1 MQNENRDDRRSSFR
15 LILFFLILS
24 GLLFYLGHWGQPL
37 AHPYFD
43 QIGIR
48 DAGTLFSH
56 YASTP
61 EPLKNL
67 IGRTMLHVE
76 GPLQFVLINVYAY
89 IIGDLAPLNPGI
101 VQIPNTIFAV
111 LAAIVAYLLGARL
124 VSPRLGYCCAL
135 TFALGPWLGESLR
148 QPWYFNT
155 VSCFLHFSIFYCFLR
170 LLDDPD
176 DRVFSFL
183 APASLSAYLLTGMDW
198 PSFLFS
204 LGLFLVTCG
213 RLRAIVKNPY
223 NALVLITVVAQ
234 VSWPVALYVTG
245 RERFLPGTIL
255 LYPFLRYSDLA
266 DNPDVWSRIWLNV
279 ILPWGPQLLFA
290 VAGLALYGI
299 RMRRELSSR
308 QRHRALFDSMCVWFV
323 GAGYALF
330 RSSTSATYLYVAAV
344 PAALLAGLALAR
356 LRVRWV
362 VCVGL
367 LMAVCQVWLTVGQHF
382 RDENEGRR
390 VLAAAA
396 FLIEHRPDLLAEGR
410 TAFLPRNS
418 ASNVGQY
425 ARGKNQ
431 RIVMP
436 QEFPV
441 ELHKHAIGSDEKTL
455 REFVDGYQ
463 ARGSIL
469 ADWVILDSELFS
481 PDLQA
486 AGFYARLRDDP
497 AISWIARFK
506 DRSGELFI
514 GEVREGRQGSPLDKA
529 PLLDTWALS
538 DTYEARYDR
547 IDFLKNNVQFVDHY

>member
-1 MQNENRDDRRSSFR
+1 MQHGYTDGPLHSLRP
-15 LILFFLILS
+15 ILFFLILA

-43 QIGIR
+43 QVGIR

-61 EPLKNL
+61 EPLKTL
-67 IGRTMLHVE
+67 VGRTMLHIE
-76 GPLQFVLINVYAY
+76 GPLQFVLINAYAY
-89 IIGDLAPLNPGI
+89 AIGDMVPLNPGI
-101 VQIPNTIFAV
+101 VQIPNTVFAL

-135 TFALGPWLGESLR
+135 AFALGPWLGEALR

-155 VSCFLHFSIFYCFLR
+155 LSCFLHFSIFYCFLR
-170 LLDDPD
+170 IHDDPQ
-176 DRVFSFL
+176 DRLFRFL
-183 APASLSAYLLTGMDW
+183 APAILSAYLLTGMDW

-213 RLRAIVKNPY
+213 RLRAIARNPY
-223 NALVLITVVAQ
+223 NLLVLITVLVQ
-234 VSWPVALYVTG
+234 ISWPVALYVTG
-245 RERFLPGTIL
+245 RERLLSGTIL
-255 LYPFLRYSDLA
+255 LYPFLRYGDLA
-266 DNPDVWSRIWLNV
+266 ANPDVWSRIWLNV

-290 VAGLALYGI
+290 VGGLALYGI
-299 RMRRELSSR
+299 RMRSELSSR
-308 QRHRALFDSMCVWFV
+308 QGHRALFDSMCIWFV

-362 VCVGL
+362 VCLGL
-367 LMAVCQVWLTVGQHF
+367 IMAICQVWLTVGQHF
-382 RDENEGRR
+382 RDENDGRR

-396 FLIEHRPDLLAEGR
+396 FLIQHRPDLLAE
-410 TAFLPRNS
+410 TKTSFLPRNG

-425 ARGKNQ
+425 ARGKNR

-441 ELHKHAIGSDEKTL
+441 ELQKHAIGSDETTL
-455 REFVDGYQ
+455 REFVDAYQ
-463 ARGSIL
+463 AHGRIL

-481 PDLQA
+481 PELRA

-497 AISWIARFK
+497 AISWIARFR
-506 DRSGELFI
+506 DRGGELYI
-514 GEVREGRQGSPLDKA
+514 GEVREGRQGVPLAKA
-529 PLLDTWALS
+529 PLMDTWALS
-538 DTYEARYDR
+538 DLYEAMYDR
-547 IDFLKNNVQFVDHY
+547 IGFLKNNVQYIDHY